1 MRDDVQRLTS
11 EVAIV
16 GGGPV
21 GLVLS
26 LFLDLYGVKTVIF
39 NVDDHVRQH
48 PKGSAHNSRTM
59 EHYRRLGISTKIRQ
73 LGLPPDHPKDA
84 AYFTRLSAWEIARFH
99 MPSEIEVERLIAGSS
114 QTDQIPEP
122 MHRANQ
128 MYVDA
133 SLLKHAGTRPNIKIR
148 FGWKAHQFNQN
159 DDGVSLTAEHV
170 ANGQTEHWHARY
182 LIGCD
187 GGQSEVRRFL
197 GIRYH
202 GYDRLEQAYLGGRM
216 MSSYFRAPTLY
227 RDHLGRR
234 RAWVYWVINPEVRTT
249 IFSLNGDDEFMIFTK
264 PKNADAQPEDAAV
277 RLAVQRSVGAEIP
290 VEIVSHRPW
299 TAGAALVAER
309 FADRRIKLAGDAA
322 HLFTPT
328 GGFGMNTGIDDVAN
342 LAWKLAAVLQGWGGI
357 RLLDSYELERRPIA
371 ARNTTAARAIAKQ
384 VGAVEIPSGMEENS
398 PSGAA
403 QRQEVGA
410 LVSTYLS
417 AQFAPL
423 GIELGARYDGS
434 PLIVSEEAAPTDS
447 IVQYI
452 PTGAP
457 GGRAPHFW
465 VGTGRSVG
473 DSLFDRFGT
482 GFTLLRLGPKPPAVD
497 SLAAVARDRGIPLD
511 ILDVAAATARELY
524 GSDLALVRPDQH
536 IAWRGNVLPPSVDS
550 MLNCVTG
557 G

>member
-1 MRDDVQRLTS
+1 MRGDVQRLTS

-26 LFLDLYGVKTVIF
+26 LFLDLYGIKTVIF
-39 NVDDHVRQH
+39 NIDDRVRRH

-59 EHYRRLGISTKIRQ
+59 EHYRRLGISTQIRR

-84 AYFTRLSAWEIARFH
+84 AYFTRLSAWEIARFR
-99 MPSEIEVERLIAGSS
+99 MPSEIDVERLTAAAN

-128 MYVDA
+128 MYVDEF
-133 SLLKHAGTRPNIKIR
+133 LLKHASTRPNIKIR
-148 FGWKAHQFNQN
+148 FGWQAHQFNQN
-159 DDGVSLTAEHV
+159 DDGVSLTADRV
-170 ANGQTEHWHARY
+170 ADGQTEHWDARY

-187 GGQSEVRRFL
+187 GGQSEVRRSL

-234 RAWVYWVINPEVRTT
+234 RAWVYWVINPELRTT
-249 IFSLNGDDEFMIFTK
+249 VFSLNGDDEFMIFTK
-264 PKNADAQPEDAAV
+264 PKNADAPPEDAAV
-277 RLAVQRSVGAEIP
+277 KLAVQRSVGAEIP
-290 VEIVSHRPW
+290 VEIISHRPW
-299 TAGAALVAER
+299 TAGAALVAEH
-309 FADRRIKLAGDAA
+309 FADRRIMLAGDAA

-342 LAWKLAAVLQGWGGI
+342 LAWKLAAALRGWGGI
-357 RLLDSYELERRPIA
+357 RLLDSYDVERRPIA
-371 ARNTTAARAIAKQ
+371 VRNTTAARAIAKQ
-384 VGAVEIPSGMEENS
+384 VGAVEITGSMEDNS

-410 LVSTYLS
+410 FVSTYLG
-417 AQFAPL
+417 AQFAPV

-434 PLIVSEEAAPTDS
+434 PLIASDEAAPTDS

-452 PTGAP
+452 PSGAP
-457 GGRAPHFW
+457 GGRAPHLW
-465 VGTGRSVG
+465 LGAGRSVG
-473 DSLFDRFGT
+473 DSLFDCFGI
-482 GFTLLRLGPKPPAVD
+482 GFTLLRLGPKPPTAH
-497 SLAAVARDRGIPLD
+497 SLAAAARERGVPFD
-511 ILDVAAATARELY
+511 VLDVPDAAARELY
-524 GSDLALVRPDQH
+524 ASDLALIRPDQH
-536 IAWRGNVLPPSVDS
+536 IAWRGNALPSSADAVLAR
-550 MLNCVTG
+550 VTG